1 MKSGFVS
8 PTPRYFFQHVM
19 EPTRQ
24 RVTDNPG
31 TLDVIFTNG
40 RKQKRGKLMVIFKNK
55 HQEIEQPYVP
65 RKIVHVNRKV
75 KRMLRNITQEQT
87 VD

>member
-31 TLDVIFTNG
+31 TLDVIITKEDN
-40 RKQKRGKLMVIFKNK
+40 MVENKNV
-55 HQEIEQPYVP
+55 E
-65 RKIVHVNRKV
+65 N
-75 KRMLRNITQEQT
+75 
-87 VD
+87 